1 MATAYAQ
8 INAPRVRLD
17 VKELNDSGQG
27 TVSVAND
34 GATVSFTKTFVD
46 IKGITV
52 TAKYNA
58 SYPVLAVYD
67 YEDVPDPTEFT
78 VYIYRTDTGVRVTGD
93 FRWSARGI

>member
-1 MATAYAQ
+1 MATTYAQ

-27 TVSVAND
+27 EVTVAND
-34 GATVSFTKTFVD
+34 GATVTFNKDFVD
-46 IKGITV
+46 VKGITV

-67 YEDVPDPTEFT
+67 YEDVADPTDFT